1 MAHVIT
7 KFMQIGG
14 DVGKI
19 FYNVELIMIIYM
31 NKIANELIINYLELT
46 RCFCDVLLNT
56 SFYIQSNLY
65 RVDGFFDCLRNTI
78 THSHEFITK
87 GLLDKMF
94 NLSEY
99 IFPHEQTKPSL
110 ITSYCA
116 MLSHFIGNSKYET
129 KSNSGNSSSSS
140 SNNNYVNYF
149 FDVLLKHM
157 KKFGYDDETAK
168 CGDTNNDMVMSIED
182 DNNNNI
188 ETLRLCNDNMEIS
201 DISLHKHYNTYLT
214 IFHYIKILHVYD
226 LIPLL
231 NNTNRYHLLISFLGF
246 FSNHLQKHKSN
257 NIIQQIAKLILLI
270 MVDYIVKP
278 NTHVNKN
285 IKNDTLHN
293 KIKNLSFSPL
303 VIETLISAVVI
314 TNTFDDKLNFNV
326 KDMNITFNT
335 RDISYKQII
344 LLFQVVYAIMFQ
356 NVKELLQQRGECAL
370 TDYIETYYVLYKCF
384 ESVLNVNNDSDSDN
398 SFYNEFF
405 TETQCFMEQTYTR
418 YFSLFIEDEDTFEQ
432 CSSYQISSSIDKS
445 KFNITYNEF
454 KSQLIQNFIH
464 ISQRLILGHMNP
476 FIYKAMISR
485 GKDATIHCILDII
498 IHLMEFFI
506 DNASSSSTSSELN
519 KFYISNLISFY
530 ARLNYALC
538 CCQSDI
544 IVKFIYKR
552 HVKLFCK
559 FLNIFKETHLLYS
572 LIGIDIGNARLML
585 LSEIVFDNYVNMYLI
600 NTDHDEDEH
609 TRKFICDEFP
619 KMVFNIKQP
628 VTQSNN
634 EDNVVD
640 YLTTICYYVDHQS
653 KNKEIHSSLTEI
665 HELLVE
671 RKFTM
676 LTGVNIS
683 LLFVIKSLLYIHS
696 LHNTNTTTNSDISC
710 SSLID
715 KLEKFSS
722 LLIKELIDNQ
732 STKIANTKDPFYNR
746 FIDVIKTKTKKQNTK
761 QPIDI
766 YNQLLDICKSQYQV
780 CGDELLTYNAFDVNN
795 TTNKRTPIRKYTKTQ
810 TNALSPQQKTNLN
823 LSADVNKHKKMQI
836 STTSL
841 TTFRTE
847 SSSRDEGKGRTTSLI
862 FDNNDY
868 GVNSSNDGSDYQL
881 VEDDS
886 KDNKYGGWFSKKANS
901 NNSNSNSN
909 SNSKK
914 KRRDNRS
921 TTTMGLKY
929 NFLSRKFLIEN
940 SNSNNKKVIDNIY
953 DEQSFKEIN
962 NNFSLLNP
970 KRQLLLSHF
979 ALEFK
984 NIYFY
989 SESFIKMKHAYFK
1002 HTNLPSIRKSTKQL
1016 NYPSKIKNFSN
1027 TIEPPLFFTYN
1038 KHFFNGKYFDV
1049 SHQYINKRS
1058 NINENRIPFQ
1068 QRHFPI
1074 NNNNIHRYEYKCE
1087 LITTEYSLYGVITL
1101 CKDFI
1106 VFQSNIN
1113 DPRLH
1118 KNPEERLKYVF
1129 SSAKGDRVIKQRM
1142 KCIFY
1147 DDIKEMLIRRYL
1159 FLWQSIEIF
1168 TKDGKSCY
1176 FNFFTESNCNEFIK
1190 TLPKDSIKARNASVV
1205 LLLDK
1210 KELYTEM
1217 ERYSKKWNDNEL
1229 STYEYLLCINKY
1241 ASRSYKEVNQ
1251 YPIMPWLLNDYNSI
1265 FDFNVG
1271 MITKKE
1277 SKDNKSKAMNN
1288 GYVFEI
1294 EQPTVNASVN
1304 TVDIIFK
1311 NNFRDLNY
1319 PISVQ
1324 TSDKRNSAISRYR
1337 ESKEEKK
1344 FACHLGSFYST
1355 SSFIF
1360 YYLMR
1365 MQPFMDCLIRL
1376 QNGVQENTNRMFYS
1390 IADTQEV
1397 LENSTDNRELIPE
1410 FYACIE
1416 CFINLNCSFFGY
1428 KTKKKLVD
1436 DIEFNDK
1443 RLSTYVQFIIAHRK
1457 LLNTYKI
1464 SQSVL
1469 KWIDYTFGVN
1479 QFALKEQNCTVFQK
1493 SSYAQKVNFVNK
1505 IQSIKK
1511 KNQIKN
1517 NGVINYEDVFR
1528 KVTDKILVVMNF
1540 GQAPFQIFNSAL
1552 SQRKENG
1559 NEIFV
1564 ESKLFG
1570 GNNDDDS
1577 DNSDNDMND
1586 NENEEGQNDILMML
1600 MLMKRKDTIQ
1610 RELVIK
1616 PHNEIICGC
1625 YIDSINSN
1633 NNKKDT
1639 TYSLASNGHLIINYD
1654 IITNQKIKNALYIK
1668 LPGFTL
1674 KNRTNVNR
1682 MIKSNESINY
1692 PEYSFCIMN
1701 KQKFIVTVGY
1711 LSNAF
1716 QLYDLSDKDKKY
1728 KFYIMED
1735 FVRSICKTSEHVFL
1749 IGLNNGRLLEYE
1761 IQYKHNDTTFMSH
1774 ECKCKR
1780 FIYAHSSSICVIEY
1794 IPRLNIIITVGDD
1807 NYIYIRKYFD
1817 FELLSYISLD
1827 SKYKVLSLKVSDV
1840 NCVYV
1845 LVYDKTQSVNKMKV
1859 IGYTL
1864 TGIEFAESEYG
1875 MYTNM
1880 EITTSNNVILGVD
1893 GTATQSNS
1901 NDNKKKMNHIMVLKG
1916 CSLERIGYMRLMG
1929 CEKKSVVYVKYYAKK
1944 KMLFYY
1950 FKDDIRV
1957 SQLEDG
1963 EKEIMVF

>member
-7 KFMQIGG
+7 KFIAIGG

-31 NKIANELIINYLELT
+31 NKIANELITGYLELT

-99 IFPHEQTKPSL
+99 ILPHEQAKPSL

-116 MLSHFIGNSKYET
+116 MLSHFIGNSKSFNVNET
-129 KSNSGNSSSSS
+129 TSNSGSSS
-140 SNNNYVNYF
+140 SNSNYVNYF

-157 KKFGYDDETAK
+157 KKIGYDETAK
-168 CGDTNNDMVMSIED
+168 CGDTNDMIMSIED
-182 DNNNNI
+182 DNDNNI
-188 ETLRLCNDNMEIS
+188 ETLQLCNDNMEIN

-214 IFHYIKILHVYD
+214 IFHYIKTLHVYN

-231 NNTNRYHLLISFLGF
+231 NNTNQHHLLMSFLAF
-246 FSNHLQKHKSN
+246 FSNHLQKQKSN

-270 MVDYIVKP
+270 MVNYLVKP
-278 NTHVNKN
+278 NTLVNKN
-285 IKNDTLHN
+285 INNDTLHH
-293 KIKNLSFSPL
+293 KIKNLTFSPL
-303 VIETLISAVVI
+303 VIETLINAVVS
-314 TNTFDDKLNFNV
+314 TKTFDDKLNFNM
-326 KDMNITFNT
+326 KDMNIVLNI
-335 RDISYKQII
+335 RDISYKQVI
-344 LLFQVVYAIMFQ
+344 LLFQVVYTIMFQ
-356 NVKELLQQRGECAL
+356 NVKELLQQRGECVL
-370 TDYIETYYVLYKCF
+370 IDYIETYYVLYKCF
-384 ESVLNVNNDSDSDN
+384 ESVLNMNDSGN

-405 TETQCFMEQTYTR
+405 TETQCFMEQTYTK
-418 YFSLFIEDEDTFEQ
+418 YFILFIEDEDTFEQ
-432 CSSYQISSSIDKS
+432 CLSYQIDKN
-445 KFNITYNEF
+445 KFNITTYNEF

-464 ISQRLILGHMNP
+464 ISQRLILRHMNP
-476 FIYKAMISR
+476 FIYKAMIFH
-485 GKDATIHCILDII
+485 GKDETIHCILDII

-506 DNASSSSTSSELN
+506 DNASSSFELK

-552 HVKLFCK
+552 NVKLFCK
-559 FLNIFKETHLLYS
+559 FLNIFKETYLLYS
-572 LIGIDIGNARLML
+572 LIGINIVNARLML
-585 LSEIVFDNYVNMYLI
+585 ISEIVFDNYVNMYLI
-600 NTDHDEDEH
+600 NSEHEEDEH

-628 VTQSNN
+628 ITQSNN
-634 EDNVVD
+634 EDNVVN

-653 KNKEIHSSLTEI
+653 KNKEMHSSLTEI

-696 LHNTNTTTNSDISC
+696 LHSTNSDISC

-732 STKIANTKDPFYNR
+732 STKLPNTKDPFYNR

-766 YNQLLDICKSQYQV
+766 YNQLLDICKSQYQA
-780 CGDELLTYNAFDVNN
+780 CGDEVLTYNAFDVNN
-795 TTNKRTPIRKYTKTQ
+795 TTNKRTPGRKYTKTQ

-823 LSADVNKHKKMQI
+823 LSADVNKHKKMKM

-868 GVNSSNDGSDYQL
+868 GVNSSNDGSDFQL

-886 KDNKYGGWFSKKANS
+886 NNKYGGWFSKKANS
-901 NNSNSNSN
+901 NDSNSNSN

-914 KRRDNRS
+914 KRRDIRS
-921 TTTMGLKY
+921 TTTMGLKN

-940 SNSNNKKVIDNIY
+940 SNSMKDNKRVIDNIY

-989 SESFIKMKHAYFK
+989 SESFIKLKHAYFK
-1002 HTNLPSIRKSTKQL
+1002 YTNLPQIRKNTKQL

-1038 KHFFNGKYFDV
+1038 KHFFNGKYFGV
-1049 SHQYINKRS
+1049 SHQYINNTHKRS

-1074 NNNNIHRYEYKCE
+1074 NNNISRYEYKCE

-1106 VFQSNIN
+1106 VFQSSIN

-1129 SSAKGDRVIKQRM
+1129 SSAKGDRVIKQRT

-1147 DDIKEMLIRRYL
+1147 NDIKEMLIRRYL

-1176 FNFFTESNCNEFIK
+1176 FNFFSESNCNEFIK

-1210 KELYTEM
+1210 KELYMEM
-1217 ERYSKKWNDNEL
+1217 ERYSKKWNDNEI
-1229 STYEYLLCINKY
+1229 STYEYLLYINKY

-1251 YPIMPWLLNDYNSI
+1251 YPIMPWLLNNYNSI

-1271 MITKKE
+1271 MITKKDG
-1277 SKDNKSKAMNN
+1277 KDNKSKATNN
-1288 GYVFEI
+1288 GYYVFDI
-1294 EQPTVNASVN
+1294 EPLNANKGVN
-1304 TVDIIFK
+1304 TVDALFK

-1324 TSDKRNSAISRYR
+1324 THDKRNSAISRYR

-1344 FACHLGSFYST
+1344 FAYHLGSFYST

-1410 FYACIE
+1410 FYARIE

-1457 LLNTYKI
+1457 LLNTYKV
-1464 SQSVL
+1464 SQSVI

-1570 GNNDDDS
+1570 GNNDSDS

-1586 NENEEGQNDILMML
+1586 NENGEGQNDILMML
-1600 MLMKRKDTIQ
+1600 SYLKEKNTIQ
-1610 RELVIK
+1610 HELVIK
-1616 PHNEIICGC
+1616 TKNENICGC
-1625 YIDSINSN
+1625 YIESINSN
-1633 NNKKDT
+1633 NNNNKKDT
-1639 TYSLASNGHLIINYD
+1639 SYSLASNGQLIINYD
-1654 IITNQKIKNALYIK
+1654 IITNQKIKTAIDIK

-1674 KNRTNVNR
+1674 KNRTSINR

-1701 KQKFIVTVGY
+1701 KQKFIITVGY

-1716 QLYDLSDKDKKY
+1716 QLYDISDKDKKY

-1774 ECKCKR
+1774 KCKCKR

-1807 NYIYIRKYFD
+1807 NYIYIRKYFN

-1845 LVYDKTQSVNKMKV
+1845 LVYDKTQSASANKMKV

-1880 EITTSNNVILGVD
+1880 EITTSNNVILGID
-1893 GTATQSNS
+1893 ETATQSNS
-1901 NDNKKKMNHIMVLKG
+1901 NDKKKMNHIMLLKG
-1916 CSLERIGYMRLMG
+1916 CSLERIGYMRLKS

-1944 KMLFYY
+1944 RMLFYY